1 MAIPFYSIDF
11 RRKEMLS
18 FCRGLI
24 PSSRGPLRE
33 ALVRSLKEDFS
44 DYDPLIFPSARMAF
58 YLTLQ
63 SKFKEGDEI
72 IFPVLG
78 FPLYVKIACQ
88 LGLIPK
94 FVDVEPTHL
103 TMDPEKLRA
112 ALSPGTRGLI
122 VTHLF
127 GHPARMDE
135 IMEIA
140 SQANL
145 YVIEDCAQSYDS
157 SFRGQPTGTF
167 GDAGIFSC
175 SLMKVPTTLGGGI
188 LISKDRA
195 LVQDLKGK
203 LQADAFSDRLSDK
216 LGLFVKNSVSIL
228 NSYPLLYTLLSHQV
242 FGLIKRRDPQL
253 LRKIL
258 YSGLGMDGQPFD
270 VWERPR
276 LTAYQIRIGLSQ
288 FSRTREMTN
297 RRREYSRLLDQRL
310 ETIERIR
317 VLPESA
323 DVFWNYQYYVI
334 EVRGEGAMKKV
345 YDRMFK
351 RGIHL
356 MEEDVWD
363 CTAYDFSDRCEAVGV
378 GVQANKGL
386 IRIPNNSLLSPK
398 HIEHI
403 ASVLAEVCAEL

>member
-11 RRKEMLS
+11 RKKEMLS
-18 FCRGLI
+18 FCRGLL
-24 PSSRGPLRE
+24 PSSRGPLRA
-33 ALVRSLKEDFS
+33 ALVKLLREDLGE
-44 DYDPLIFPSARMAF
+44 YDSLIFPSARMAF

-63 SKFKEGDEI
+63 SKFEKGDEI

-94 FVDVEPTHL
+94 FVDVEPIHL
-103 TMDPEKLRA
+103 TLDPEKLRA
-112 ALSPGTRGLI
+112 ALSPRTRGLV

-127 GHPARMDE
+127 GHPARMDAV
-135 IMEIA
+135 MEIA
-140 SQANL
+140 SHANL

-157 SFRGQPTGTF
+157 SFRQQPTGTF
-167 GDAGIFSC
+167 GDVGIFSC

-195 LVQDLKGK
+195 LIQDLNRN
-203 LQADAFSDRLSDK
+203 LEADNFSDRLSGK
-216 LGLFVKNSVSIL
+216 LGLFAKNSVSIL

-242 FGLIKRRDPQL
+242 FGLIKHRDPQL
-253 LRKIL
+253 LRNIL
-258 YSGLGMDGQPFD
+258 YSGMGMGGQPFD
-270 VWERPR
+270 VWERPH
-276 LTAYQIRIGLSQ
+276 LSAYQIRVGLTQ

-297 RRREYSRLLDQRL
+297 RRREYSRVLDQRL
-310 ETIERIR
+310 ESVDTVR

-323 DVFWNYQYYVI
+323 DAFWNYQYYII

-345 YDRMFK
+345 SDRMFK

-363 CTAYDFSDRCEAVGV
+363 CSAYDFSDQHEAFEVGAR
-378 GVQANKGL
+378 ANKGL

-398 HIEHI
+398 HVEHI
-403 ASVLAEVCAEL
+403 ASVLVEVCSEL